1 MIVLLIKNR
10 HYEKESHLKKNYKL
24 KQMIF
29 TDIIFSNYDAKS
41 IKEKEFKEEVPLR
54 RNGVRI

>member
-1 MIVLLIKNR
+1 MKRNQ
-10 HYEKESHLKKNYKL
+10 HLKKNYKL
-24 KQMIF
+24 KRMIF
-29 TDIIFSNYDAKS
+29 ADIIFSNYDAKS